1 MFNLTT
7 TNILFYFFLYFV
19 FFDFN
24 IMTHLILHREQ
35 FLIFLLRSGR
45 MRARETREV
54 PQSLLLF

>member
-24 IMTHLILHREQ
+24 IMIHLILQCEQ
-35 FLIFLLRSGR
+35 FLIFLLRPGR